1 MMNPLG
7 ALLPKFHVM
16 SYAFHVVL
24 SAIANEGMRRRKKRS
39 LFGGDHRPYLF
50 CIPRTDTVF
59 MTKLLN
65 LIELIIVGIAV
76 L

>member
-1 MMNPLG
+1 MNPLKVPP
-7 ALLPKFHVM
+7 PKSDVM
-16 SYAFHVVL
+16 SYPSHVVL
-24 SAIANEGMRRRKKRS
+24 SVIVSKGMRRRKRS

-50 CIPRTDTVF
+50 CIPRTDTVI

-65 LIELIIVGIAV
+65 LIELIIVGIVV